1 MKYLVSC
8 VVLMLMLSI
17 GMSVSPRRLLENWRR
32 LTLSLWARLLAGTFL
47 VPPLLALTLGN
58 LLPLDRPTMAGLFLI
73 AVVPGAPLMTRGAV
87 QKGFDMQ
94 LAASYQVW
102 GALLTPVIV
111 PLLIAAGGWLYG
123 RDIWVPPMKLLAV
136 IAEQQFVPLIVGMT
150 LMWLAPAFS
159 THAQRILNV
168 VGNMLLLVVL
178 VGLLYKIGLTLVKE
192 SPWVVVA
199 ALLLAA
205 GCLLEMRLLLGR
217 PSATVHTLSVCNA
230 NRHVGLA
237 LLLSGQHSRDGRA
250 VPVIAAYALAALLV
264 MWLYAKLARRE
275 REELAA

>member
-1 MKYLVSC
+1 MKFLVSC

-17 GMSVSPRRLLENWRR
+17 GMSLSPRRLLENWGR
-32 LTLSLWARLLAGTFL
+32 LTLSLWVRLLAGTFL
-47 VPPLLALTLGN
+47 VPPLLALALGN
-58 LLPLDRPTMAGLFLI
+58 LLRLGGPTMAGLFLI
-73 AVVPGAPLMTRGAV
+73 AVVPGAPLMTRGAA

-123 RDIWVPPMKLLAV
+123 RGIWVPPMTLLAV

-159 THAQRILNV
+159 THAQRILNII
-168 VGNMLLLVVL
+168 GNTLLLVVL
-178 VGLLYKIGLTLVKE
+178 VGLLYKIGVALWKE

-205 GCLLEMRLLLGR
+205 GCLLGMQLLLGR
-217 PSATVHTLSVCNA
+217 PSATVQTLSVCNA

-237 LLLSGQHSRDGRA
+237 LLLSGQQSRDGRA
-250 VPVIAAYALAALLV
+250 VPAIAAYALAALLV
-264 MWLYAKLARRE
+264 MWLYAKFARRE
-275 REELAA
+275 RKALAT

>member
-17 GMSVSPRRLLENWRR
+17 GMSLSPRRLLENWGR
-32 LTLSLWARLLAGTFL
+32 LTLSLWARLVAGTFL
-47 VPPLLALTLGN
+47 VPPLLALALGN

-73 AVVPGAPLMTRGAV
+73 AVVPGAPLMTRGAA
-87 QKGFDMQ
+87 QKGFDLQ

-159 THAQRILNV
+159 THAQRILNII
-168 VGNMLLLVVL
+168 GNTLLLVVL
-178 VGLLYKIGLTLVKE
+178 VGLLYKIGRRLVE
-192 SPWVVVA
+192 GEPM
-199 ALLLAA
+199 
-205 GCLLEMRLLLGR
+205 G
-217 PSATVHTLSVCNA
+217 
-230 NRHVGLA
+230 
-237 LLLSGQHSRDGRA
+237 SGGRA
-250 VPVIAAYALAALLV
+250 AACGGMPTGDATAVGSALRNRSNVVRL
-264 MWLYAKLARRE
+264 
-275 REELAA
+275 

>member
-1 MKYLVSC
+1 MRDRYARSNFVSRFKTRHMKYLVSC

-32 LTLSLWARLLAGTFL
+32 LTLSLWARLVAGTFL
-47 VPPLLALTLGN
+47 VPPLLALALGN
-58 LLPLDRPTMAGLFLI
+58 ILSLDRPIMAGLFLI
-73 AVVPGAPLMTRGAV
+73 AVVPGAPLMTRGAA

-136 IAEQQFVPLIVGMT
+136 IAEQQFAPLIVGMT
-150 LMWLAPAFS
+150 LMRLAPAFS

-168 VGNMLLLVVL
+168 VGNTLLLVVL
-178 VGLLYKIGLTLVKE
+178 VGRSEEHTSELQ
-192 SPWVVVA
+192 SP
-199 ALLLAA
+199 
-205 GCLLEMRLLLGR
+205 M
-217 PSATVHTLSVCNA
+217 
-230 NRHVGLA
+230 
-237 LLLSGQHSRDGRA
+237 
-250 VPVIAAYALAALLV
+250 Y
-264 MWLYAKLARRE
+264 
-275 REELAA
+275 

>member
-73 AVVPGAPLMTRGAV
+73 AVVPGAPLMTRGAA

-123 RDIWVPPMKLLAV
+123 RDIWVPPTKLLAV
-136 IAEQQFVPLIVGMT
+136 IAEQQFMPLIVGMT

-159 THAQRILNV
+159 KYAQRILNI
-168 VGNMLLLVVL
+168 VGNTLLLVVL
-178 VGLLYKIGLTLVKE
+178 VVLLYKIGVALWKE
-192 SPWVVVA
+192 SPWVVPA

-205 GCLLEMRLLLGR
+205 GCLFGMQLLLGR
-217 PSATVHTLSVCNA
+217 SSATVQTLSVCNA
-230 NRHVGLA
+230 NRHIGLA
-237 LLLSGQHSRDGRA
+237 LLLSGQQSRDGGA
-250 VPVIAAYALAALLV
+250 APAIAAYALAALIV
-264 MWLYAKLARRE
+264 MWLYAWFGRRG
-275 REELAA
+275 REELAK